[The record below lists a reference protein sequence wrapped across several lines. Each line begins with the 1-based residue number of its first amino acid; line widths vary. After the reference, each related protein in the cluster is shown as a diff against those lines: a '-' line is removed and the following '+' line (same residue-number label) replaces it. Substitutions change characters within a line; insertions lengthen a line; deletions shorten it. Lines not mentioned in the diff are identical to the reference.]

1 MRKFLL
7 LAVSVMCISFF
18 SCGKANPVPS
28 TSFTFQADINPKYSA
43 LNIVGGYVYVSGY
56 GVAGLI
62 IYHSQTRGIVAF
74 DRCSTYKAEKK
85 CAVTVDDTGLQAV
98 DPCSGSKFSLEDGTP
113 VKAPAT
119 QALRSYQ
126 VVHTDFTIQVFN

>member
-1 MRKFLL
+1 MRKLL
-7 LAVSVMCISFF
+7 LLTVSIICVSFF

-28 TSFTFQADINPKYSA
+28 TSFSFQADINPQYSA
-43 LNIVGGYVYVSGY
+43 LNVAGGYVYVSGY
-56 GVAGLI
+56 GVAGLL
-62 IYHSQTRGIVAF
+62 IYRSQFHGIVAY
-74 DRCSTYKAEKK
+74 DRCSTYQAEKK

-119 QALRSYQ
+119 QALRSYS
-126 VVHTDFTIQVFN
+126 VESNSFTIHVFN